1 MSAHTYHP
9 DLPGY
14 DQAQILHDG
23 CPECEYR
30 SEDIVR
36 TLASLDQPTFAR
48 AWQRAGVLQRDGLT
62 NAADAELPLLKV
74 LAAVE
79 VQFERRGWPLGTVP
93 DIVR

>member
-14 DQAQILHDG
+14 DAAQIVHDG

-30 SEDIVR
+30 GDDIIR
-36 TLASLDQPTFAR
+36 AITSLDPPTFAR
-48 AWQRAGVLQRDGLT
+48 AWERAGQLQANGLT
-62 NAADAELPLLKV
+62 NASDAELPLLKV

-79 VQFERRGWPLGTVP
+79 VQFERRGWLLGSMP
-93 DIVR
+93 GLVR